1 MFGFIG
7 AVIAV
12 LVVLG
17 FIVGFS
23 VAARVEE
30 RRSDMAGSLE
40 TTSGVVY
47 RTQTI
52 EGEEGVLIGKDRQAT
67 WLSHQD
73 LRELIETLEIPADI
87 GEPESQSILDKVIRE
102 RESSQ

>member
-1 MFGFIG
+1 MLGFIG
-7 AVIAV
+7 VVVAV
-12 LVVLG
+12 LVVIG
-17 FIVGFS
+17 FLTGVIIAGDS
-23 VAARVEE
+23 G

-47 RTQTI
+47 RIQII

-87 GEPESQSILDKVIRE
+87 GEAAEESILDRVIKE
-102 RESSQ
+102 RESNQ